1 MRSLLLLASS
11 LALVPACADS
21 SSSEELPPPDAN
33 ADPNEVP
40 TDRDALLPWLLAEP
54 YLEWPAESAIHDSTG
69 PHFGNVRTWVSPD
82 LFSSLEDGEAQ
93 HPVGAAAVKE
103 LYGAGNDRRGWAVGV
118 KIADAG
124 PGEDGWY
131 WYEWFDGGVVAEGNA
146 ISLCSGCH
154 SGGLDFVLTPFP
166 LQ

>member
-1 MRSLLLLASS
+1 MRSLLSVALAA
-11 LALVPACADS
+11 LALTACADS
-21 SSSEELPPPDAN
+21 SDGLPPADPD

-40 TDRDALLPWLLAEP
+40 TDPEALLSWLVAEP
-54 YLEWPAESAIHDSTG
+54 YLEWPAESAIHDSAG
-69 PHFGNVRTWVSPD
+69 PHFGNVRTWVNPD
-82 LFSSLEDGEAQ
+82 LFASLEDGEAT

-103 LYGAGNDRRGWAVGV
+103 LYAGSNSRQGWAVGV
-118 KIADAG
+118 KVTDAG

-131 WYEWFDGGVVAEGNA
+131 WYEWFDGSVVAEGNG

-154 SGGLDFVLTPFP
+154 SGGRDFVLTPFP